1 MFSKESRYLNLG
13 NIVTTD
19 ARGRSLESRRLRLPQ
34 EVEGTFLHTLE
45 ESERLDHLAFK
56 YYRKSQKWWRI
67 CDADLAFKSPL
78 ALTGKEPVVSTGFTV
93 SYSTDDGSD
102 APWHQLIETL
112 SGLTGTVDVMLT
124 EELQLVPEERE
135 CESET
140 VTVQAEQYI
149 TVVMVTH
156 NTLNIEAGE
165 LAVAIQ
171 NEGFTVDETKP
182 VGRVGKQIIIPPGA

>member
-19 ARGRSLESRRLRLPQ
+19 ARGRSLESRRLRPPV
-34 EVEGTFLHTLE
+34 EVEGSFRHTLE

-78 ALTGKEPVVSTGFTV
+78 ALTGKEPVVRTGFTV
-93 SYSTDDGSD
+93 SYQTGEGSD
-102 APWHQLIETL
+102 APWYRLLETL
-112 SGLTGTVDVMLT
+112 KGLTGTADVMLT

-135 CESET
+135 YKDEL
-140 VTVQAEQYI
+140 VTVRAEQYI
-149 TVVMVTH
+149 SVITVTH
-156 NTLNIEAGE
+156 NTLNIDAVE
-165 LAVAIQ
+165 LAAAIQ
-171 NEGFTVDETKP
+171 TEGFNVDETKP
-182 VGRVGKQIIIPPGA
+182 VGRVGKQIVIPPGA